1 MFACQ
6 WILDLGTP
14 PSPMLFSELME
25 AELAADIRPEDERL
39 LELKQKSPEIS

>member
-14 PSPMLFSELME
+14 PSPMLWKGSGSFLMVLRE
-25 AELAADIRPEDERL
+25 TERR
-39 LELKQKSPEIS
+39 